1 MEIYNTDTNE
11 TEEITYLCDGQDM
24 FGALSESDPDIK
36 WNGDEER
43 MEAPAKTVRW
53 WYRYVIFLSYA
64 DDLEKSAKKVLDWNQ
79 QEKLSEEIQQEW
91 DGDLD
96 FEPGQRMKTICQYMK
111 ETGFS
116 LKRSFSANSI
126 KGFYFEAEQ

>member
-1 MEIYNTDTNE
+1 
-11 TEEITYLCDGQDM
+11 
-24 FGALSESDPDIK
+24 
-36 WNGDEER
+36 

-96 FEPGQRMKTICQYMK
+96 FEPEQRMKTICQYMK